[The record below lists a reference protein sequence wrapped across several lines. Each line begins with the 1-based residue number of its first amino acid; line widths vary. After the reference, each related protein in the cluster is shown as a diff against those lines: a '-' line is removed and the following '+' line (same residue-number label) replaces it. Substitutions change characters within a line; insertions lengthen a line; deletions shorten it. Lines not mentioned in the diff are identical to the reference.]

1 MGLAALDHGDFRAV
15 RVQLLRDVM
24 TAGAGPEHQR
34 LAAFPLLG
42 VLEIA
47 RMHLDAGK
55 RIEAR

>member
-24 TAGAGPEHQR
+24 AAGAGPEHQR

-47 RMHLDAGK
+47 RVHLGAGK
-55 RIEAR
+55 LVETR